1 VGKLLGGYSVAEVLP
16 LNHSTSLG
24 YFARLF
30 SLCTYNFVEREKER
44 ERPPSIY
51 IAKKKKKKKK
61 KNKEKKKEEREERDS
76 FSLTG

>member
-61 KNKEKKKEEREERDS
+61 KKRQKERKRREKNEIV
-76 FSLTG
+76 FL

>member
-61 KNKEKKKEEREERDS
+61 KKTKKERQRREKNEIV
-76 FSLTG
+76 FL

>member
-61 KNKEKKKEEREERDS
+61 KKERNKERGERR
-76 FSLTG
+76 TR